1 MDVNAFQPVFDM
13 LGLFKSRLIFLL
25 IALGVFAAFDF
36 KVFLGSLFMVA
47 VFISLGYTLSPFYP
61 GLMSYCYH
69 YIIALGLG
77 FLTGNIVK
85 WVKSILWGY

>member
-13 LGLFKSRLIFLL
+13 LGLFKSLFIFLF
-25 IALGVFAAFDF
+25 IARGVFAAFDF
-36 KVFLGSLFMVA
+36 KVFLHSLFMVA
-47 VFISLGYTLSPFYP
+47 FFILLGYTLSHFSP

-77 FLTGNIVK
+77 FLAGNIVK